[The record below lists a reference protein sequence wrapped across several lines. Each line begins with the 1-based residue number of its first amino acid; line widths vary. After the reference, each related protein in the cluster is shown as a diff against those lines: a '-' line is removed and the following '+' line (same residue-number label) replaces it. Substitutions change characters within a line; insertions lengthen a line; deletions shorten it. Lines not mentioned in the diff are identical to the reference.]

1 MRSVPIT
8 AWKTPPR
15 WLYWVAAPFAPVFV
29 ALGAVLCVVISVI
42 IGELPARGR
51 NRNRRV

>member
-1 MRSVPIT
+1 MRSAPII

-29 ALGAVLCVVISVI
+29 ALGALMCVVISVI
-42 IGELPARGR
+42 IGELPARR
-51 NRNRRV
+51 SNRNRRL